1 MSAPDLSV
9 VVLSWNTKHLTKA
22 CLEALAADPS
32 KYQREII
39 VVDNASGDGSVE
51 VLAEI
56 DGIVLVRNSENQ
68 GYAQG
73 NNTGAQHATGRYL
86 CLLNSDTEV
95 RPGALDKL
103 VDFLESHPNHGGVA
117 PKLVDP
123 DGTVQDACMR
133 FPGLVTA
140 LCYDSTFGKF
150 WPGTWVERHY
160 YMKDFDHLESRDV
173 PQPPGAC
180 FMMKRDE
187 YLAMGGLD
195 PEMFLFF
202 NDVDLCRRLWKKKRR
217 IHYLAEAE
225 VLHHRGASTGKYQ
238 GFVVTW
244 FRNRIAYYRKHY
256 GPLAVPYM
264 YLILRLRAFEES
276 LKAKKRHDNPDDVRS
291 ERAFI
296 KQCIKEIMAP

>member
-1 MSAPDLSV
+1 MTQPDLSIV
-9 VVLSWNTKHLTKA
+9 ILSWNTQDLTLA
-22 CLEALAADPS
+22 CLRALAADDAR
-32 KYQREII
+32 YTRQVI
-39 VVDNASGDGSVE
+39 VVDNASEDGSADAIEAFGGVE
-51 VLAEI
+51 
-56 DGIVLVRNSENQ
+56 LVRNTENQ

-73 NNTGAQHATGRYL
+73 NNTGAARATGKYL

-103 VDFLESHPNHGGVA
+103 VDFLESHPEHGGVA

-133 FPGLVTA
+133 FPGLWTA
-140 LCYDSTFGKF
+140 LVYDSTFGKF
-150 WPGTWVERHY
+150 WPGTWIERHY

-173 PQPPGAC
+173 PQPPGAV
-180 FMMKRDE
+180 FMMNRAE
-187 YLAMGGLD
+187 YMEMGGLD

-202 NDVDLCRRLWKKKRR
+202 NDVDLCRRLWKKGRR

-256 GPLAVPYM
+256 GRLAVPYM
-264 YLILRLRAFEES
+264 HLILRLRAFEES
-276 LKAKKRHDNPDDVRS
+276 VKAKSRHDNPDDVRS

-296 KQCIKEIMAP
+296 KQCVKEIMAS